1 MIALVPNWKSI
12 LTRAWTVWLAVI
24 SALATYL
31 QMVQSDVLAV
41 IPALQPYLGEGQAGK
56 VAMVAAVAVPLARV
70 LKQTSLA
77 LDEARTNDS

>member
-1 MIALVPNWKSI
+1 MIQLVPNWKSI
-12 LTRAWTVWLAVI
+12 LTRAWTVWLAII
-24 SALATYL
+24 SAVATYL
-31 QMVQSDVLAV
+31 QMVQSDVLALA
-41 IPALQPYLGEGQAGK
+41 PALQPYLGEGQAGK